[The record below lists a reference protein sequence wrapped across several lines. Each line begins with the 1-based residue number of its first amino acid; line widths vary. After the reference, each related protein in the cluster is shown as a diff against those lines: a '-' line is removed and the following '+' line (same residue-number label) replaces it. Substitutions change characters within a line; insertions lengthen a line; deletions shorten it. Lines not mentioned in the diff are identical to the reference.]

1 MYLPE
6 RERKSAGESH
16 RDGQKNMKRIR
27 RGDHMRLMI
36 DMTAMILIEIAMSK
50 FCSLSTAQCASHNVD
65 MIFQK

>member
-6 RERKSAGESH
+6 RERKNAGESH
-16 RDGQKNMKRIR
+16 RDGQKNMMRIR

-36 DMTAMILIEIAMSK
+36 EMTAMMLIEIAMSK
-50 FCSLSTAQCASHNVD
+50 FCSLSTAQCALHNVD